1 MLDKLKLNS
10 KSNLATLEFHYAF
23 EIYSILNDVA
33 NIISILISFEIINNF
48 TILKSIEKHFEFEF
62 NKTNLNKLKIILLI

>member
-23 EIYSILNDVA
+23 EIYSTLNDVA
-33 NIISILISFEIINNF
+33 NIISILISFEIILRFSNL
-48 TILKSIEKHFEFEF
+48 LKNI
-62 NKTNLNKLKIILLI
+62 